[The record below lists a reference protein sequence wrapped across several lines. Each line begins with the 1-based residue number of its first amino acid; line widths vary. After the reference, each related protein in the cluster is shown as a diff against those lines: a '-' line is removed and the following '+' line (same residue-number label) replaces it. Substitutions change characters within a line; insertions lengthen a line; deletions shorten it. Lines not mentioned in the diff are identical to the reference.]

1 MLYNPMF
8 GRKITKY
15 CFKMYLNWCI
25 NLFWITSIQIGYAF
39 ISLMKRKA
47 SRSQGLVGVLGV
59 LLVALSVAAGL
70 GISSVIGIKFNAA
83 STQVL
88 PFLMLGLGVDDMFL
102 MAHHF
107 GEVAVMSYLPLQV
120 NWFASLFS
128 KLLSVCLTL
137 VCIYLYWLDV
147 MKLCMVNYNFC
158 GSPVMVK
165 LPFFS
170 QDM

>member
-1 MLYNPMF
+1 
-8 GRKITKY
+8 
-15 CFKMYLNWCI
+15 
-25 NLFWITSIQIGYAF
+25 
-39 ISLMKRKA
+39 MKRRA
-47 SRSQGLVGVLGV
+47 SRSQGAVGVLGV

-120 NWFASLFS
+120 VSLQF
-128 KLLSVCLTL
+128 
-137 VCIYLYWLDV
+137 
-147 MKLCMVNYNFC
+147 
-158 GSPVMVK
+158 
-165 LPFFS
+165 
-170 QDM
+170 